1 MNESCDHNFPRSK
14 KAADH
19 LSENTTVSI
28 SGTATNVTISHN
40 STTTSIPITST
51 TTVSTSGAPIH
62 IGNTTLHPATSKT
75 TMSTSGPA
83 TTKPGNV
90 TSTIPHI
97 GNTTSIP
104 VTTISVPIISHFHA
118 GSFIGGIVL
127 AFALVGIF
135 YFGRKF
141 CISRSGTRYRTI
153 EETEAII

>member
-1 MNESCDHNFPRSK
+1 MCNWLLRSPTNIQSI
-14 KAADH
+14 H
-19 LSENTTVSI
+19 FTVCSVKRF
-28 SGTATNVTISHN
+28 GTILK
-40 STTTSIPITST
+40 STHSVITRIIIPCYSSDLYKIDMTPFIFFA
-51 TTVSTSGAPIH
+51 G
-62 IGNTTLHPATSKT
+62 
-75 TMSTSGPA
+75 
-83 TTKPGNV
+83 
-90 TSTIPHI
+90 
-97 GNTTSIP
+97 IP